1 MAARAGAQISDSE
14 FIQFHPT
21 ALTGMGDP
29 APLAT
34 EALRG
39 AGAYLVDADGHRFM
53 ADIHPD
59 GDLAPVMWWP
69 AAYSMHA
76 SARGCG
82 LVSTAISWQFE
93 RQSFGQSRSTVSH
106 HSCNLRKTQT

>member
-1 MAARAGAQISDSE
+1 
-14 FIQFHPT
+14 
-21 ALTGMGDP
+21 MGDP

-59 GDLAPVMWWP
+59 GDLAPRDVV
-69 AAYSMHA
+69 
-76 SARGCG
+76 ARGVFDARQRTGFAG
-82 LVSTAISWQFE
+82 LCLYGPSVSIE